1 MKILLLD
8 IAAKAIHKTLAPW
21 CIKAYCDAHV
31 PDVEIF
37 VQAQVI
43 HDKAHDILAEIYRA
57 QPDVV
62 GISCY
67 IWNIAQV
74 KKISENIKQILPDCL
89 LVLGGPEVSFE
100 TRAEDYPAA
109 DYIIQGKGEETFAG
123 LLLSLQ
129 AKTPPEKGILPPID
143 RISFADLPSPYTT
156 EYFASFATER
166 MEKIENQ
173 LVYYETTRGC
183 PFSCSYCLSSA
194 CTKLEELPLARVFA
208 EIDQFLAHGAT
219 RIKFVDRT
227 FNADPQRAWEI
238 LRHIQQKNTDANF
251 HFEVAADL
259 FDDALLEV
267 IKAMPKGRVQFE
279 IGIQSLNETTLIAIN
294 RPMQA
299 NLVQKN
305 IQTLLSF
312 ENCHIHLDL
321 IAGLPFET
329 MDSFAESI
337 RACLALRPHMLQLG
351 FLKLLK
357 GTALRENHDKYAYVF
372 DHHAPYEVFFG
383 KDMSFADM
391 MALKALEET
400 IDRFYNSGVFTH
412 TVAFASEHVFADVYE
427 FFQKLTDFCTGE
439 QPKIAP
445 KQAYTILLSFLS
457 DYMEREYLEHL
468 IKLDCFTYHTKAVLP
483 DAIAIHRD
491 KEAEK
496 EYKRNHPHTK
506 NVRVE
511 YFPYD
516 DKQRIFFY
524 DTRDELTKAY
534 RVEIETLLCYY

>member
-8 IAAKAIHKTLAPW
+8 LAAKAIHKTLAPW
-21 CIKAYCDAHV
+21 CIKAYCDTHV

-43 HDKAHDILAEIYRA
+43 HDRPYDMLAEIYRA

-74 KKISENIKQILPDCL
+74 KKLSENIKQILPHCVI
-89 LVLGGPEVSFE
+89 VLGGPEVSFE
-100 TRAEDYPAA
+100 TKAEDHPAA
-109 DYIIQGKGEETFAG
+109 DYIVQGKGEETFADF
-123 LLLSLQ
+123 LLRLQ
-129 AKTPPEKGILPPID
+129 AGTPPSKGILPTID
-143 RISFADLPSPYTT
+143 HISFADLPSPYTT
-156 EYFASFATER
+156 EYFHSFATER
-166 MEKIENQ
+166 MEHIENQ
-173 LVYYETTRGC
+173 LVYYESTRGC

-194 CTKLEELPLARVFA
+194 CTKLEELPLERVFA

-238 LRHIQQKNTDANF
+238 LRHIQQKETGANF

-259 FDDALLEV
+259 FDDALLEI

-279 IGIQSLNETTLIAIN
+279 IGIQSLNEATLAEIN

-299 NLVQKN
+299 DVVQKN
-305 IQTLLSF
+305 VRTLLSF
-312 ENCHIHLDL
+312 GNCHIHLDL

-329 MDSFAESI
+329 PDSFAKGI

-357 GTALRENHDKYAYVF
+357 GTALRKKHNKYAYVF
-372 DHHAPYEVFFG
+372 DHHAPYELFSN

-391 MALKALEET
+391 TALKAFEET

-412 TVAFASEHVFADVYE
+412 TIAFASEHVFADGHA
-427 FFQKLTDFCTGE
+427 FFQKLTDFCTGG
-439 QPKIAP
+439 QAKIAP

-457 DYMEREYLEHL
+457 DHMERAHLEHL
-468 IKLDCFTYHTKAVLP
+468 IKLDCFTHHTKAVLP
-483 DAIAIHRD
+483 DEIAIYRD

-496 EYKRNHPHTK
+496 EYKRNHPNTK
-506 NVRVE
+506 NVRIE

-534 RVEIETLLCYY
+534 RVETV